1 MNEKVILKYDLNE
14 VLTFKNALSYLKID
28 EISEQYDEIA
38 TLLGGA
44 YKIGKPCAVFR
55 ECYIDG
61 IDGKS
66 VTVDGVVFQGA
77 LIAEKFSEIHRV
89 FPYVASC
96 GIELA
101 AWADSLRDELMSF
114 YANAFNQ
121 YVAGAM
127 NKLLIKV
134 AMEYSGVEKFAT
146 VNPGSLPD
154 WPITQQLPLFNLL
167 GGVTDDIG
175 VCLTSSYLMVPIK
188 STSGIL
194 FPSSTEWFN
203 CMRCRRLDCPGRQAK
218 YIG

>member
-14 VLTFKNALSYLKID
+14 VLTFENALSYLKID
-28 EISEQYDEIA
+28 ETSEQYDEIT

-44 YKIGKPCAVFR
+44 YNIGKPCAVFR

-61 IDGKS
+61 IDGET

-77 LIAEKFSEIHRV
+77 LIAEKLSKIHRV

-121 YVAGAM
+121 YVAGVM

-134 AMEYSGVEKFAT
+134 AMEY
-146 VNPGSLPD
+146 
-154 WPITQQLPLFNLL
+154 
-167 GGVTDDIG
+167 
-175 VCLTSSYLMVPIK
+175 
-188 STSGIL
+188 
-194 FPSSTEWFN
+194 
-203 CMRCRRLDCPGRQAK
+203 
-218 YIG
+218 